1 MPTQVQFR
9 RGTTA
14 QNNSFT
20 GAAGELSVDSTLTT
34 LRVHDGSTAG
44 GVALVNLSSA
54 QTLTNKTLTSPSI
67 GTSLTTASSS
77 FDLLN
82 TTATTL
88 NIGGAA
94 TTLSIGA
101 ASGTATINNANV
113 VITGNLTVNGTTTTV
128 NSTTL
133 TVDDKN
139 IELGSVASPTDVTAD
154 GGGITLKGATDKTLN
169 WVSSTAAWTS
179 SEDFNLVTGKVYE
192 INGTS
197 VLSATTLGSAVVT
210 SSLTSVGTIG
220 TGTWQGTA
228 VAGQYGGTGVNN
240 SGKTITIGGNFTHTG
255 AHTLGLTTTANTS
268 VTLPTTGTLAT
279 LAGSETFTNKTLT
292 SPVISSISNTGTLTL
307 PTSTDTLVGRATTDT
322 LTNKTLTFPVIDN
335 IKLGY
340 TTTATA
346 AGTTTLTATSN
357 RYQRFTGSTTQ
368 TIVLPVTS
376 TLATGVSY
384 EIENASTGNLT
395 VNSSGGNLVVT
406 IIPGVSV
413 QCMCIGTTL
422 TTAADWDPEYN
433 EFAAITGTGAVVLGT
448 APTISALTLTGTLTA
463 GGGVGTNGQLLA
475 STGSGVQ
482 WTTPSFATTGK
493 AIAMAMVFGG

>member
-9 RGTTA
+9 RGTTT
-14 QNNSFT
+14 QNNAFT
-20 GAAGELSVDSTLTT
+20 GAAGELSVDTTLNT

-44 GVALVNLSSA
+44 GFALVNLTGT

-101 ASGTATINNANV
+101 ATGTATINNANV

-154 GGGITLKGATDKTLN
+154 GGGITLKGATDKTIT
-169 WVSSTAAWTS
+169 WSSLGWTS

-197 VLSATTLGSAVVT
+197 VLSATTLGSAVVN
-210 SSLTSVGTIG
+210 SSLTSVGTIA
-220 TGTWQGTA
+220 TGTWQGTV

-240 SGKTITIGGNFTHTG
+240 SGKTITLGGSFTHTG
-255 AHTLGLTTTANTS
+255 AHTLGLTTSANTS

-279 LAGSETFTNKTLT
+279 LAGSET
-292 SPVISSISNTGTLTL
+292 
-307 PTSTDTLVGRATTDT
+307 
-322 LTNKTLTFPVIDN
+322 LTNKTLS
-335 IKLGY
+335 
-340 TTTATA
+340 
-346 AGTTTLTATSN
+346 AG
-357 RYQRFTGSTTQ
+357 
-368 TIVLPVTS
+368 
-376 TLATGVSY
+376 
-384 EIENASTGNLT
+384 
-395 VNSSGGNLVVT
+395 
-406 IIPGVSV
+406 
-413 QCMCIGTTL
+413 
-422 TTAADWDPEYN
+422 
-433 EFAAITGTGAVVLGT
+433 
-448 APTISALTLTGTLTA
+448 TLTGTLTA

-482 WTTPSFATTGK
+482 WTTPSFASTGK

>member
-9 RGTTA
+9 RGTTT
-14 QNNSFT
+14 QNNAFT

-44 GVALVNLSSA
+44 GVALVNLTAA

-101 ASGTATINNANV
+101 ATGTLTINNANT
-113 VITGNLTVNGTTTTV
+113 VITGNLTVNGTTTTI
-128 NSTTL
+128 NATTL

-139 IELGSVASPTDVTAD
+139 IELGSVGTPSDVTAD
-154 GGGITLKGATDKTLN
+154 GGGITLKGATDKSIT
-169 WVSSTAAWTS
+169 WSSVGWTS
-179 SEDFNLVTGKVYE
+179 SEDFNLLTGKVYE

-197 VLSATTLGSAVVT
+197 VLSATTLGSAVVN
-210 SSLTSVGTIG
+210 SSLTSVGTIA
-220 TGTWQGTA
+220 TGVWNGTA
-228 VAGQYGGTGVNN
+228 ITGQYGGTGVNN
-240 SGKTITIGGNFTHTG
+240 SGKTITIGGNFTHSG
-255 AHTLGLTTTANTS
+255 AHTLTLTTTANTS

-279 LAGSETFTNKTLT
+279 LAGSET
-292 SPVISSISNTGTLTL
+292 
-307 PTSTDTLVGRATTDT
+307 
-322 LTNKTLTFPVIDN
+322 LTNKTLS
-335 IKLGY
+335 
-340 TTTATA
+340 
-346 AGTTTLTATSN
+346 AG
-357 RYQRFTGSTTQ
+357 
-368 TIVLPVTS
+368 
-376 TLATGVSY
+376 
-384 EIENASTGNLT
+384 
-395 VNSSGGNLVVT
+395 
-406 IIPGVSV
+406 
-413 QCMCIGTTL
+413 
-422 TTAADWDPEYN
+422 
-433 EFAAITGTGAVVLGT
+433 
-448 APTISALTLTGTLTA
+448 TLTGTLTA

-482 WTTPSFATTGK
+482 WTTPSFASTGK